1 MFYKKFPIFTNFRF
15 INPYAEEGAMYSFST
30 DLEKIG
36 IENDVA
42 ISNGAY
48 VDIVSEPVVINRPKY
63 GEDISVIKVRADVAT
78 DFHTIIKEFW
88 VPTRLVVKVENNAAQ
103 GTQLKV
109 LNSQI
114 DRSVNF
120 VEEQLVG
127 FLESRFVRKSDD
139 YFIAYLS
146 SQTGCNRGC
155 TFCHLTATGQTSFVD
170 SSHNDFMAQAIQ
182 IFKHYR
188 KQDKPAKYMH
198 YNFMA
203 RGEPLANNILL
214 DSGDD
219 LLIKL
224 GQVAK
229 DEGLPAKFNI
239 STIMPQ
245 TLKKSLPEVFQFVTP
260 TIYYSLY
267 STQESWRKKWMPAAM
282 EVDQALRMLRE
293 YQQFSK
299 KIVKIHYAF
308 IAGENDSI
316 EEVGNVCDAI
326 EKHDLICEFNLVRY
340 NPASPD
346 QGVESS
352 DYVINRNIDLITNRF
367 KGKVQIIPRVGF
379 DVKASCG
386 MFV

>member
-1 MFYKKFPIFTNFRF
+1 MK
-15 INPYAEEGAMYSFST
+15 
-30 DLEKIG
+30 LE
-36 IENDVA
+36 
-42 ISNGAY
+42 
-48 VDIVSEPVVINRPKY
+48 
-63 GEDISVIKVRADVAT
+63 
-78 DFHTIIKEFW
+78 
-88 VPTRLVVKVENNAAQ
+88 
-103 GTQLKV
+103 V

-114 DRSVNF
+114 DHSVNF

-127 FLESRFVRKSDD
+127 FLESRFVRKCDE

-182 IFKHYR
+182 VFKHYR
-188 KQDKPAKYMH
+188 NQKKPAKYMH

-203 RGEPLANNILL
+203 RGEPLANQILL
-214 DSGDD
+214 DSGDE
-219 LLIKL
+219 LLLKL

-239 STIMPQ
+239 STIMP
-245 TLKKSLPEVFQFVTP
+245 TSLHRPLTSIFNYVSP

-267 STQESWRKKWMPAAM
+267 STNQKWRKEWMPAAM
-282 EVDQALRMLRE
+282 DSDVALGMLKE
-293 YQQFSK
+293 YQDFSK

-308 IAGENDSI
+308 IAGENDSV
-316 EEVGNVCDAI
+316 EEVNNVCDAI
-326 EKHDLICEFNLVRY
+326 EKHNLICEFNLVRY
-340 NPASPD
+340 NTASPD
-346 QGVESS
+346 QGSESS
-352 DYVINRNIDLITNRF
+352 EEVIARNIGIFQDRF
-367 KGKVQIIPRVGF
+367 KFNSKVQIIPRVGF

>member
-1 MFYKKFPIFTNFRF
+1 M
-15 INPYAEEGAMYSFST
+15 
-30 DLEKIG
+30 
-36 IENDVA
+36 
-42 ISNGAY
+42 
-48 VDIVSEPVVINRPKY
+48 
-63 GEDISVIKVRADVAT
+63 
-78 DFHTIIKEFW
+78 
-88 VPTRLVVKVENNAAQ
+88 
-103 GTQLKV
+103 
-109 LNSQI
+109 

-127 FLESRFVRKSDD
+127 FLESRFVRKCDD

-170 SSHNDFMAQAIQ
+170 SSHNDFVAQAIQ

-203 RGEPLANNILL
+203 RGEPLANKILI
-214 DSGDD
+214 DSGDE

-229 DEGLPAKFNI
+229 EEGLPAKFGI
-239 STIMPQ
+239 STIMPS
-245 TLKKSLPEVFQFVTP
+245 TLKKSLPKVFSFVTP

-267 STQESWRKKWMPAAM
+267 STNEKWRKEWMPAAM
-282 EVDQALRMLRE
+282 PTDEALDRLKE
-293 YQQFSK
+293 YQDFSK
-299 KIVKIHYAF
+299 KIIKIHHPF
-308 IAGENDSI
+308 IAGENDSV
-316 EEVGNVCDAI
+316 EEVEKVCDAI
-326 EKHDLICEFNLVRY
+326 NQRNLVCEFNLVRY
-340 NPASPD
+340 NAFSPE

-352 DYVINRNIDLITNRF
+352 EEVLNRNVDIITKRF
-367 KGKVQIIPRVGF
+367 GGTKVQVIPRVGF